1 MSGGDNISNI
11 KSMYARERKY
21 LDIIKGIKNE
31 LIDIEQQP
39 LNLAPVSIDGLISY
53 LEGFLDE

>member
-11 KSMYARERKY
+11 KEMCSRERKY
-21 LDIIKGIKNE
+21 LDIIRGVKDE

-39 LNLAPVSIDGLISY
+39 LPYVSGAINGLIDY
-53 LEGFLDE
+53 LEGILDE

>member
-1 MSGGDNISNI
+1 MPGGDNISNV
-11 KSMYARERKY
+11 KAMYDREKRY
-21 LDIIKGIKNE
+21 LDVIRGIKNE

-39 LNLAPVSIDGLISY
+39 LNLAPISIDGLINY

>member
-1 MSGGDNISNI
+1 MVGGDNISNI
-11 KSMYARERKY
+11 KEMYTRERKY

-39 LNLAPVSIDGLISY
+39 LNLAPISIDGLISY
-53 LEGFLDE
+53 LEGILNE

>member
-11 KSMYARERKY
+11 KEMYARERKY
-21 LDIIKGIKNE
+21 LDIIKGIKDE

-39 LNLAPVSIDGLISY
+39 LPYVSGAINGLIDY
-53 LEGFLDE
+53 LEGILNE

>member
-11 KSMYARERKY
+11 KEMYARERKY
-21 LDIIKGIKNE
+21 LDIIRGVKDE

-39 LNLAPVSIDGLISY
+39 LPYVSGAINGLIDY
-53 LEGFLDE
+53 LEGILNE

>member
-11 KSMYARERKY
+11 KEMCSRERKY

-39 LNLAPVSIDGLISY
+39 LNLAPISIDGLINY
-53 LEGFLDE
+53 LEGILNE

>member
-1 MSGGDNISNI
+1 MTSGDNISNI
-11 KSMYARERKY
+11 KAMYDREQKY

-39 LNLAPVSIDGLISY
+39 LPYVSGAINGLIDY
-53 LEGFLDE
+53 LEGILNE

>member
-11 KSMYARERKY
+11 KGMYARERKY

-31 LIDIEQQP
+31 LIDILDQP
-39 LNLAPVSIDGLISY
+39 LLDVAGNIKGLINY
-53 LEGFLDE
+53 LEGILNE

>member
-1 MSGGDNISNI
+1 MTGGDNISNI
-11 KSMYARERKY
+11 KAMYNREQKY

-39 LNLAPVSIDGLISY
+39 LPYVSGAINGLIDY
-53 LEGFLDE
+53 LEGILDE

>member
-11 KSMYARERKY
+11 KEMCSRERKY
-21 LDIIKGIKNE
+21 LDIIRGVKDE

-39 LNLAPVSIDGLISY
+39 LPYVSGAINGLIDY
-53 LEGFLDE
+53 LEGVLNE

>member
-11 KSMYARERKY
+11 KEMYSRERKY
-21 LDIIKGIKNE
+21 LDILKGIKNE

-39 LNLAPVSIDGLISY
+39 LPYVSGAINGLIDY
-53 LEGFLDE
+53 LEGILDE

>member
-11 KSMYARERKY
+11 KAMYDREQKY

-39 LNLAPVSIDGLISY
+39 LPYVSGAINSLIDY
-53 LEGFLDE
+53 LEGILNE

>member
-1 MSGGDNISNI
+1 MTGGDNIINI
-11 KSMYARERKY
+11 KAMYDRKQKY

-39 LNLAPVSIDGLISY
+39 LPYVSGAINSLIDY
-53 LEGFLDE
+53 LEGILDE

>member
-11 KSMYARERKY
+11 KEMYSRERKY
-21 LDIIKGIKNE
+21 LDIIRGVKDE

-39 LNLAPVSIDGLISY
+39 LPYVSGAINSLIDY
-53 LEGFLDE
+53 LEGILNE

>member
-11 KSMYARERKY
+11 KEMYSRERKY
-21 LDIIKGIKNE
+21 LDILKGIKNE

-39 LNLAPVSIDGLISY
+39 LPYVSGAINGLIDY
-53 LEGFLDE
+53 LEGIIDE